1 MIFAGRDADES
12 IIQNDRGGRYLMCIK
27 ALGPRLKESIYP
39 DGKTTMAVPV
49 ELRPCYTQ
57 LPERKM

>member
-12 IIQNDRGGRYLMCIK
+12 IIQNDGGRYLRCIK

-39 DGKTTMAVPV
+39 DDKTTMAVPV
-49 ELRPCYTQ
+49 ELPVIQ
-57 LPERKM
+57 IILDI